1 MGSLGKARGALRKL
15 FGAWKSLGGVHSVQ
29 GSFAVA
35 RKSFGQLVD
44 ILGELGAAM
53 EVSGDLG
60 EALKELVRV
69 LGEFCV
75 TWKSR

>member
-1 MGSLGKARGALRKL
+1 
-15 FGAWKSLGGVHSVQ
+15 
-29 GSFAVA
+29 VA

-44 ILGELGAAM
+44 ILGELGAAIG
-53 EVSGDLG
+53 VSGDLG

-69 LGEFCV
+69 LGEFGV